1 MTPKVYRGAKIN
13 KHLPKGPKVVPFGGS
28 HFKFYKVIPKGTT
41 LVPLGK
47 PLQSKEQES
56 NTQNLLMANSDAT
69 PGQRPRPC
77 YGTAASQGRRELAS
91 AAPPSAA
98 LWLGSVKKTRRYHP
112 PPPKR
117 GGV

>member
-1 MTPKVYRGAKIN
+1 M
-13 KHLPKGPKVVPFGGS
+13 
-28 HFKFYKVIPKGTT
+28 
-41 LVPLGK
+41 PLGK

-77 YGTAASQGRRELAS
+77 YGTAASQARRELAS

-112 PPPKR
+112 PPPK
-117 GGV
+117 GVEYDPIGSVEHPCCRNIEIEDLSCMEFRLRS